1 MTINGIKK
9 RTKKK
14 TLCIKLYKY
23 KLNITIVLKIF
34 KHNPLYF
41 LMENKIIYKCDNCS
55 KKYKTKSSLDKH
67 NIKCKKPEVETDDSA
82 APQNN
87 ITKENNYDVNMTF
100 LEGNKV
106 QVEVKKQ
113 GEDGKE
119 EAGSGEDEEDGEK
132 VLKDLIKPK
141 VSESYQEEID
151 KLDDLITM
159 FKDFPVST
167 NKDATINQLK
177 NIITI
182 LMSQSQNLIKEMQTM
197 SKRNSYYKNN
207 IMLAAFVLD
216 KCRKEIPDND
226 EEFDNMFV

>member
-1 MTINGIKK
+1 
-9 RTKKK
+9 
-14 TLCIKLYKY
+14 
-23 KLNITIVLKIF
+23 
-34 KHNPLYF
+34 
-41 LMENKIIYKCDNCS
+41 MENKMIYKCDNCT
-55 KKYKTKSSLDKH
+55 KKYKTKQSLDKH
-67 NIKCKKPEVETDDSA
+67 NMKCKKPEVETNDSSI
-82 APQNN
+82 PQNN

-113 GEDGKE
+113 GEE
-119 EAGSGEDEEDGEK
+119 LDEEDGEK

-141 VSESYQEEID
+141 ISESYQEEID

-159 FKDFPVST
+159 FKDFPVSN
-167 NKDATINQLK
+167 NKDATISQLK

-216 KCRKEIPDND
+216 KCRKEIPEND
-226 EEFDNMFV
+226 EEFDKMFA

>member
-1 MTINGIKK
+1 
-9 RTKKK
+9 
-14 TLCIKLYKY
+14 
-23 KLNITIVLKIF
+23 
-34 KHNPLYF
+34 
-41 LMENKIIYKCDNCS
+41 MENKIIYKCDNCT

-67 NIKCKKPEVETDDSA
+67 NIKCKKPKVETDESYT
-82 APQNN
+82 PQNN
-87 ITKENNYDVNMTF
+87 ITQENNYDVNMTF

-113 GEDGKE
+113 GGEEDGIEDKEKE
-119 EAGSGEDEEDGEK
+119 EKEKKEKEEEKKEKEEGEK

-141 VSESYQEEID
+141 VSESYQDEID

-159 FKDFPVST
+159 FKNFPVSD
-167 NKDATINQLK
+167 NKDTTISQLK

-216 KCRKEIPDND
+216 KCRKEIPDTD